1 MPVADTR
8 VETAGDYLNSSSSV
22 RTAPLKQEPT
32 VCNLQYTTQ
41 KIPRVFPGHST
52 CTAFGSYCKHWCC
65 DVPSCSCVS
74 SFSSQP
80 CLKHSKRKQADLENS
95 SDSWSRLWCPFLL
108 FCKVNKHVCFC
119 EWKPSWRTDTVG
131 RFLVFSTH
139 LHDLL
144 FCIFPISNSKGN
156 PGRVACQNGHTLDFL
171 ISMFYRGEADT
182 RGLVGVTHVAVCSL
196 HLSDW
201 STEALQSQALCWLQ
215 TLWHCRPS

>member
-1 MPVADTR
+1 MSVS
-8 VETAGDYLNSSSSV
+8 VSGSLAGD
-22 RTAPLKQEPT
+22 
-32 VCNLQYTTQ
+32 
-41 KIPRVFPGHST
+41 
-52 CTAFGSYCKHWCC
+52 
-65 DVPSCSCVS
+65 D
-74 SFSSQP
+74 SQGT
-80 CLKHSKRKQADLENS
+80 
-95 SDSWSRLWCPFLL
+95 
-108 FCKVNKHVCFC
+108 
-119 EWKPSWRTDTVG
+119 SWRTDTVG

-156 PGRVACQNGHTLDFL
+156 PGRVACQNGHTHDFL

-182 RGLVGVTHVAVCSL
+182 KGLVGVTHVAVCSL